1 MIAPIILFIVFVL
14 MSYLIIKPFLAGAGN
29 SATIIHDDT
38 DEKVKE
44 LEKISLLKQIREVEF
59 EKEMGVTSDEDFQRI
74 KSELVQQVSGY
85 LGKDKSAGNG
95 SKHVVLGS
103 EINCPD
109 CNETVSKSDKFC
121 GFCGTSLKNPG
132 CPKCGETITPN
143 AKFCSTCGTSTQ

>member
-14 MSYLIIKPFLAGAGN
+14 MSYLVIKPFLASAGN
-29 SATIIHDDT
+29 SATILHDDT

-85 LGKDKSAGNG
+85 LGKDKSAVID
-95 SKHVVLGS
+95 SKHVVSGS
-103 EINCPD
+103 EINCPG
-109 CNETVSKSDKFC
+109 CSGTISKSDKFC
-121 GFCGTSLKNPG
+121 GSCGTSLKIPD
-132 CPKCGETITPN
+132 CPNCGETITPN
-143 AKFCSTCGTSTQ
+143 AKFCSNCGTSTN